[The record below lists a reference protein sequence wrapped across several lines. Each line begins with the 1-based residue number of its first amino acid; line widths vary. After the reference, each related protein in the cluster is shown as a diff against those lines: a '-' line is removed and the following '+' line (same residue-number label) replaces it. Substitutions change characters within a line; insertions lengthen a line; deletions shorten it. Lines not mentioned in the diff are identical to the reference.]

1 LFADLL
7 VAKRLKFAVYVF
19 EGAGFRRNPEVGNRR
34 LVQGGSGVSKT
45 RLPLSGIPRRMAGTG
60 KLPGFERGF
69 DVKIFLSA
77 VVRIGVLVGSAL
89 WIQEA

>member
-1 LFADLL
+1 
-7 VAKRLKFAVYVF
+7 
-19 EGAGFRRNPEVGNRR
+19 
-34 LVQGGSGVSKT
+34 
-45 RLPLSGIPRRMAGTG
+45 MAGTG

>member
-1 LFADLL
+1 
-7 VAKRLKFAVYVF
+7 
-19 EGAGFRRNPEVGNRR
+19 
-34 LVQGGSGVSKT
+34 
-45 RLPLSGIPRRMAGTG
+45 MAGTG

-77 VVRIGVLVGSAL
+77 VVTIGVLVGSAL